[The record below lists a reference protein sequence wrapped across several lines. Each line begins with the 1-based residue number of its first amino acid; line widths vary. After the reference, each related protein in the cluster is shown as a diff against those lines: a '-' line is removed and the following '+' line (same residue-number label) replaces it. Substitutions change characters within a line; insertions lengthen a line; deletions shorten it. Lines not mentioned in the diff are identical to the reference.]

1 MPSLLCALSN
11 IFSVM
16 HIARRSMLLLPLCL
30 FISRVAIFVKF
41 VLLVRCMLWRWI
53 VLTFCVKI
61 CCGHTRL
68 FLMVVHLRPKAR
80 VLWHHLRVSEAGT
93 LGKNPDDNPGSP
105 GENRAPGGNL
115 GTRDA
120 LYLLIK

>member
-1 MPSLLCALSN
+1 MPSLLCALSQ
-11 IFSVM
+11 ISWVM
-16 HIARRSMLLLPLCL
+16 HIARRRMLLLPLCL
-30 FISRVAIFVKF
+30 LISRVAIFVKF

-80 VLWHHLRVSEAGT
+80 VLWHHLRVSEAGIFAKT
-93 LGKNPDDNPGSP
+93 ADDTHVSPREKRTP
-105 GENRAPGGNL
+105 GENR
-115 GTRDA
+115 GTSNA
-120 LYLLIK
+120 FSL